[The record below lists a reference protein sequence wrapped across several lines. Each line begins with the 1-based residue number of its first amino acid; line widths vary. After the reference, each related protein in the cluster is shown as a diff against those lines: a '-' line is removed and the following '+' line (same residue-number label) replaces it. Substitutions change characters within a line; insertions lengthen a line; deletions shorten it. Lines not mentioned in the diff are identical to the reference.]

1 MPQHTLR
8 IAIEDLPA
16 LEGEAALFDA
26 GMDPSELP
34 TANDQVIISLIL
46 RERRDGG
53 VCRCADGEPGS
64 RALPSGF

>member
-46 RERRDGG
+46 R
-53 VCRCADGEPGS
+53 P
-64 RALPSGF
+64 